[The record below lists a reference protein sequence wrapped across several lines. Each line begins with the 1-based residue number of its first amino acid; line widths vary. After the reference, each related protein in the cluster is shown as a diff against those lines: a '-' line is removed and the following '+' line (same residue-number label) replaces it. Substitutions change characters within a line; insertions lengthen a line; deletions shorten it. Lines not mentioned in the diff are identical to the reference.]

1 MAADR
6 DSEKS
11 RLSVGSV
18 LGYGVLSG
26 PFEML
31 RAPALAILPAL
42 YTKEYGL
49 ELTTVSLAILLLR
62 LSDSATD
69 FVVGALSDRTRS
81 AMGPRKPWLLASIFL
96 AVPAAYGLYV
106 PGDTANIWAFSF
118 WYFLFYLA
126 WTMFDIPYTA
136 WSAELSHT
144 YEDRSRLALS
154 RLVFGNSALI
164 LLSLVPLLPFLPSTE
179 MTFATTEVI
188 FWIVAIAFP
197 LGVVYAVIRVPA
209 GADPT
214 DTDTSGLRE
223 TLRAVRHNKPML
235 LFLGI
240 AGLADLAMGIGGA
253 MAFLFFDTYLGLGAS
268 FSMIFI
274 SSIALSIVSLKVWEV
289 VVKRTSKKRLLMVC
303 LSGGVLQGVS
313 IFFME
318 PGPYILPLFIC
329 FLGAY
334 YVLGA
339 GRDVA
344 LYAMVGDI
352 VDYDSWR
359 SGGHR
364 AGLFS
369 SAWLVLRKL
378 TYAIGPGIGFFIA
391 GILGYDPAV
400 QTNDAL
406 GITGLKIA
414 NGYLP
419 AALLGL
425 ALLLSAFFPITPERH
440 RAIRQRLQ
448 RRAAAGTG
456 TVRTA

>member
-1 MAADR
+1 MAAEEHSQTR
-6 DSEKS
+6 S
-11 RLSVGSV
+11 LSFGSV
-18 LGYGVLSG
+18 LGYGAMSG

-31 RAPALAILPAL
+31 RGPALAILPAL
-42 YTKEYGL
+42 YTKEFGL
-49 ELTTVSLAILLLR
+49 ELTAVSFALLLLR

-106 PGDTANIWAFSF
+106 PGDAATIWAFSF

-136 WSAELSHT
+136 WSAELAHT

-154 RLVFGNSALI
+154 RQVFGSSALI
-164 LLSLVPLLPFLPSTE
+164 LLALVPLLPFLPSTE

-188 FWIVAIAFP
+188 FWIVAITYP
-197 LGVVYAVIRVPA
+197 LGVLYAVFRVPA
-209 GADPT
+209 GAKRA
-214 DTDTSGLRE
+214 DTETAGLGE
-223 TLRAVRHNKPML
+223 TLRAVRDNKPML

-253 MAFLFFDTYLGLGAS
+253 MFFLFFDTYLGLGAS
-268 FSMIFI
+268 FSVIFI
-274 SSIALSIVSLKVWEV
+274 SSIALSIVSLKVWEIV
-289 VVKRTSKKRLLMVC
+289 IKRTSKKRLLIIC
-303 LSGGVLQGVS
+303 LAGGVLQGAS
-313 IFFME
+313 IIFLE

-391 GILGYDPAV
+391 GVLGYNPASDS
-400 QTNDAL
+400 NEAL
-406 GITGLKIA
+406 GILGLKIA

-419 AALLGL
+419 AILLTL
-425 ALLLSAFFPITPERH
+425 ALALAFYFPITPERH
-440 RAIRQRLQ
+440 RAIRRRLQ
-448 RRAAAGTG
+448 RRDSRSGQTDH
-456 TVRTA
+456 